1 MVGLLLGRHG
11 RPMVMPDAVT
21 GDNGS
26 GAVAAILAM
35 HKHRAGGIFYDG
47 EGARDIAGVGPAQAP
62 ERDVDESHAVA
73 GRLGLFR
80 PP

>member
-1 MVGLLLGRHG
+1 MVGLLLGRRG
-11 RPMVMPDAVT
+11 RPMVMPDAVA
-21 GDNGS
+21 GDEGS

-35 HKHRAGGIFYDG
+35 HKHRAGRIFYGG
-47 EGARDIAGVGPAQAP
+47 EGARDIAGAGPAQAA

-73 GRLGLFR
+73 GSLRLFR